1 MPKTMFTSSVYTLN
15 THIRM
20 HLHVSTRIH
29 MYLHISTSIYAYP
42 HASTCIYAYPH
53 VSTSISNNLTWVKQ
67 VSEQCT
73 KSNRMLGFVRRNT
86 RFITRT
92 SVRRSIYLTLVRYHL
107 GYATKIWAPQSKEL
121 IERLKWFSDVLQSIF
136 RTYLFAVLNHTKIDW
151 SNWISSH

>member
-1 MPKTMFTSSVYTLN
+1 MEPTTDEKDLGVY
-15 THIRM
+15 
-20 HLHVSTRIH
+20 
-29 MYLHISTSIYAYP
+29 
-42 HASTCIYAYPH
+42 
-53 VSTSISNNLTWVKQ
+53 ISNNLTWVKQ

-151 SNWISSH
+151 SN